1 MNREFLVAMLPQYAA
16 AAKLTLSIGLIGVAG
31 SVLLGLILA
40 FIRVEKVPVLN
51 GLAKAYIEISR
62 NTPLLIQLF
71 FLYFGLPKI

>member
-40 FIRVEKVPVLN
+40 FIRVEK
-51 GLAKAYIEISR
+51 SSS
-62 NTPLLIQLF
+62 
-71 FLYFGLPKI
+71 